1 VLQPNDF
8 ADLDAL
14 AHRLLRFGRR
24 YEHIAKP
31 LEWKFTRRD
40 LDQVLERID
49 QATEALT
56 TLQAA

>member
-14 AHRLLRFGRR
+14 AHRLLQFGRR

-31 LEWKFTRRD
+31 FEWKFTRRD
-40 LDQVLERID
+40 LDQILERID